1 MYLSCPACRQ
11 INNNLVWMEYQST
24 NALQHFKNLVGIK
37 FQLYN
42 SLFTS
47 LPFHRIERTGILLS
61 LLLTLIEDGFKK
73 KQSPSE
79 IIQEFFDKHTTYKTE
94 QEQLDL
100 LFRFVQYAER
110 QVVLFDAL
118 EDAAFSK
125 VHDMNGSGTLH
136 HLKTEI
142 ETSAKEKELEKK
154 LKDFSVRLVL
164 TAHPT
169 QFYPGAVLGIINDL
183 SRAIADNNVTLI
195 NQYLQQLGK
204 TPFFKKQKPTPYDE
218 AVSLIWYLENV
229 FYPAAGRI
237 AGFMKR
243 NFANEVN
250 KDNTVLKMGFWPGGD
265 RDGNPFVITETTLKV
280 ADALRGS
287 IIKCYYLEVR
297 RIRRRLTFDGVEN
310 VLAELEK
317 KLYNNIFIPGSRTD
331 ITKEEILATLGQ
343 IRQTLIYQHNSLFV
357 HLVENLANKVE
368 LFGLH
373 FTSLDIRQ
381 DSYIHTRVLKTIQE
395 QNPETAFQL
404 IPSYSNKEMEEI
416 ESVTVEMVKETIAS
430 FSAIKTI
437 QKDNGESG
445 CNRYII
451 SQCNSAKN
459 VLEVMEL
466 FLLNGYKDDE
476 INVDIIPLFETID
489 DLQNVSAVM
498 RELYSNPAYGNHLK
512 RRGNKQTIML
522 GFSDGTKD
530 GGYLMANWSIYKAKE
545 ELTKISRQNN
555 IDVLFFDG
563 RGGPPARGGGKTH
576 KFYASMGKNIANKE
590 IQLTVQGQT
599 VSSNFGT
606 IDAAQFNIEQLMNAG
621 ISNELFSTKETTL
634 DKQEEHL
641 LQSLAV
647 ESYTAYCELKDHPYF
662 LDYLSH
668 ASALRFYAE
677 TNIGSRP
684 AKRGATSRFTLK
696 DLRAIPY
703 VGSWS
708 QLKQNVTGYYGLGSA
723 LKKMEEEGKWNQL
736 KKLYRESLFFKT
748 LIDNSE
754 MAMRKCYFPLT
765 EFLSKH
771 PVYGEIRNKIYYEFE
786 LTKRYVIMLSGK
798 PELMADYP
806 VDLLSIQMRERIV
819 LPLITMQQFAITK
832 VRELEEQMLNIPGK
846 STYEKLVMRC
856 SFGIINAGR
865 NSA

>member
-1 MYLSCPACRQ
+1 
-11 INNNLVWMEYQST
+11 MEYQSAT
-24 NALQHFKNLVGIK
+24 ALQHFKNLVGIK

-61 LLLTLIEDGFKK
+61 LLLTNIEDGFKNK
-73 KQSPSE
+73 KSPSE
-79 IIQEFFDKHTTYKTE
+79 IIEDFFNKHTTYKTE
-94 QEQLDL
+94 QERIDL

-118 EDAAFSK
+118 EDAAYSK
-125 VHDMNGSGTLH
+125 VNDMQGAGTLH
-136 HLKTEI
+136 HLKTQI
-142 ETSAKEKELEKK
+142 DSDGKSAELANK
-154 LKDFSVRLVL
+154 LKDFGVRLVL

-183 SRAIADNNVTLI
+183 SRAIAENNVTQI

-229 FYPAAGRI
+229 FYAAAGRI
-237 AGFMKR
+237 AGFLKR
-243 NFANEVN
+243 NFANELYMEN
-250 KDNTVLKMGFWPGGD
+250 PVLRMGFWPGGD
-265 RDGNPFVITETTLKV
+265 RDGNPFVTAHTTLKV
-280 ADALRGS
+280 AEALRGS

-297 RIRRRLTFDGVEN
+297 RIRRRLTFEGVEN
-310 VLAELEK
+310 VLQELEK
-317 KLYNNIFIPGSRTD
+317 KLYNNIFIPDGKTD
-331 ITKEEILATLGQ
+331 LSKEEILAALQ
-343 IRQTLIYQHNSLFV
+343 QVRQTLIYQHNSLFI
-357 HLVENLANKVE
+357 HLIEGFINKVE

-373 FTSLDIRQ
+373 FATLDIRQ
-381 DSYIHTRVLKTIQE
+381 DSSIHTRVLRAIHDSFPDYPFRFVPSFTKEELENIEPVSDELKDETLQSFKTIK
-395 QNPETAFQL
+395 A
-404 IPSYSNKEMEEI
+404 
-416 ESVTVEMVKETIAS
+416 
-430 FSAIKTI
+430 I
-437 QKDNGESG
+437 QKDNGEAG

-451 SQCNSAKN
+451 SQCNSARN
-459 VLEVMEL
+459 VLEVIEL
-466 FLLNGYKDDE
+466 FAISGWNPEE
-476 INVDIIPLFETID
+476 INADIIPLFETIG
-489 DLQNVSAVM
+489 DLKNAGAVM
-498 RELYSNPAYGNHLK
+498 DALYRNEHYKKHLH
-512 RRGNKQTIML
+512 RRRNKQTIML

-545 ELTKISRQNN
+545 ELTRISKQYEV
-555 IDVLFFDG
+555 DVLFFDG

-576 KFYASMGKNIANKE
+576 RFYASMGKNIANKE

-606 IDAAQFNIEQLMNAG
+606 IDSAQFNIEQLLNAG
-621 ISNELFSTKETTL
+621 ISNDLFSTNQTMLRE
-634 DKQEEHL
+634 DEEAL
-641 LQSLAV
+641 LQSLATT
-647 ESYTAYCELKDHPYF
+647 SYTTYVELRNHPYF
-662 LDYLSH
+662 IDYLSH
-668 ASALRFYAE
+668 ASPLRFYAE

-684 AKRGATSRFTLK
+684 AKRGNSSRLSLQ

-708 QLKQNVTGYYGLGSA
+708 QLKQNVTGYYGLGTA
-723 LKKMEEEGKWNQL
+723 LQKAEADGKWMEL
-736 KKLYRESLFFKT
+736 KNLYRRSLFFRA

-771 PVYGEIRNKIYYEFE
+771 PVYGEIWNKIYNEYE
-786 LTKRYVIMLSGK
+786 LTRRYVIMLSGK

-806 VDLLSIQMRERIV
+806 VEQLSIQMRERIV
-819 LPLITMQQFAITK
+819 LPLTTIQQFAITK
-832 VRELEEQMLNIPGK
+832 VRQMEEQIVNPPAK